1 MNSALIFFCADVLC
15 VLDYGN
21 VVHDDC
27 SVENTTFPKVQISA
41 AKFLKVYITIT
52 SHANVMG
59 ISSHATAF
67 QSFASHS
74 FSILFG
80 QECSPQPPGKSTF
93 GRSFCCSRR
102 FPLPWQHIP
111 LMISLSNCSSTF
123 VIT

>member
-1 MNSALIFFCADVLC
+1 MEMLLMMTVLSKT
-15 VLDYGN
+15 LL
-21 VVHDDC
+21 
-27 SVENTTFPKVQISA
+27 FPKVQISA

-80 QECSPQPPGKSTF
+80 QECSPQPPGKSHNS
-93 GRSFCCSRR
+93 GFC
-102 FPLPWQHIP
+102 LPPIAVTKINNKKIQ
-111 LMISLSNCSSTF
+111 
-123 VIT
+123 